1 MVTAAKVGDL
11 VTPTGR
17 LVLGPDG
24 LGREEWLL
32 KRGWRNHT
40 IGPYSLNYCIG
51 SSDVPS
57 ILDLDGVGTPAHVY
71 RRKVYR
77 IEEPVNEPMRW
88 GNIFEHSIALEWC
101 RRNRAV
107 IDEIGLVARDDKPWR
122 QSTIDR
128 RVRECPV
135 FGNEYGECGL
145 EVKHVEY
152 VYEPRWRTEN
162 GLPDRI
168 TAQIIDQLLNTG
180 YHHMHY
186 AAKVPG
192 DFKQGVIYAGRE
204 AKLMRYID
212 DTVERFRMDYLVRG
226 VEPAWN
232 LAKADKMIELDKAT
246 FPEREGVAEL
256 DIEQVGTVQ
265 EYARLAAEE
274 TRIKKAKEAL
284 SASMRQISDG
294 AAVATFAGER
304 AFWYAEGHRKN
315 TNLETLRA
323 NHPEAYDECVSET
336 TYPILNIDKA
346 YKPKKEKA

>member
-1 MVTAAKVGDL
+1 MNIGDL
-11 VTPTGR
+11 VTPRGR

-24 LGREEWLL
+24 LGKEEWLL

-57 ILDLDGVGTPAHVY
+57 ILDLDGVGTPAHIY

-77 IEEPVNEPMRW
+77 IDEPVSEPMIW
-88 GNIFEHSIALEWC
+88 GSLFEEAISLEWC

-135 FGNEYGECGL
+135 YKDSGKECGL

-168 TAQIIDQLLNTG
+168 TAQIVDQLLNTG
-180 YHHMHY
+180 YDHMHY
-186 AAKVPG
+186 ACKVPG
-192 DFKQGVIYAGRE
+192 DFKQGIIYAERE
-204 AKLMRYID
+204 TKLMAYID
-212 DTVERFRMDYLVRG
+212 EVVERFRMDYLVRG

-232 LAKADKMIELDKAT
+232 LAKADKMLELDKAT
-246 FPEREGVAEL
+246 FPEREGVVEL
-256 DIEQVGTVQ
+256 DITQIGAVQ
-265 EYARLAAEE
+265 EYAEIAARAGAIDKE
-274 TRIKKAKEAL
+274 KKAAAARL
-284 SASMRQISDG
+284 RQIADG
-294 AAVATFAGER
+294 AEIATFAGER
-304 AFWYAEGHRKN
+304 AFWYSEGHRKN
-315 TNLETLRA
+315 PDFETLMA
-323 NHPEAYDECVSET
+323 NHPEAYDECVGET

-346 YKPKKEKA
+346 YKVKGGKK